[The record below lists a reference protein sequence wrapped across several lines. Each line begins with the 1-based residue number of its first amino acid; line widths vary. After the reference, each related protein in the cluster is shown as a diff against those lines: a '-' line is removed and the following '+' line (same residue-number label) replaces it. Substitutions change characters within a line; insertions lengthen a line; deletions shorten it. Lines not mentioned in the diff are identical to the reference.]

1 MTDLKK
7 PDEVPTGD
15 NLPQDNPDSTDPSLE
30 NPEKL
35 KGDESDSEIAKR
47 LIAIIDAA
55 NERILPLT
63 RMIHQNTS
71 VFPSQ
76 NSV

>member
-1 MTDLKK
+1 MSDLQQ
-7 PDEVPTGD
+7 PDNVPTGD
-15 NLPQDNPDSTDPSLE
+15 NLPQDKPESELPSPDQT
-30 NPEKL
+30 EKL

-63 RMIHQNTS
+63 GMTHQTTS
-71 VFPSQ
+71 VFLSQ
-76 NSV
+76 DFV

>member
-1 MTDLKK
+1 MADLQK
-7 PDEVPTGD
+7 PDDVPTGD
-15 NLPQDNPDSTDPSLE
+15 NLPQNNPDATDSPLE
-30 NPEKL
+30 GLEKL

-63 RMIHQNTS
+63 GMIHQNIAA
-71 VFPSQ
+71 FPSK